1 MKISEVI
8 KLTDEICPPELAEEW
23 DNCGWQVN
31 CGDREVREVMTAL
44 EITSAVIEEASSKGA
59 NLIITH
65 HPMIFQGIK
74 AIDINTVTGKYIF
87 KLLEKGI
94 SVYSCHTDFDKTQG
108 GNNDYLGEA
117 LGLSEIRVLED
128 GFTRTGELREEM
140 KASDFARMVCERL
153 NISPRAVRVCGDLDR
168 IVRKAG
174 WCTGAG
180 AEFAKEA
187 AASGCDAF
195 ITGDVKYHEARDAAE
210 EGKIVVIDAGHFGT
224 EVSFG
229 ENMAKLLS
237 DKAGGKVKVTAS
249 KAIADPYGHLL

>member
-8 KLTDEICPPELAEEW
+8 ELTDEICPPELAEEW

-31 CGDREVREVMTAL
+31 CGDGEVSEVMTAL
-44 EITSAVIEEASSKGA
+44 EITSAVIEEAAAKGA

-74 AIDINTVTGKYIF
+74 AIDINTVTGKYVF

-128 GFTRTGELREEM
+128 GFTRTG
-140 KASDFARMVCERL
+140 
-153 NISPRAVRVCGDLDR
+153 
-168 IVRKAG
+168 RK
-174 WCTGAG
+174 
-180 AEFAKEA
+180 
-187 AASGCDAF
+187 
-195 ITGDVKYHEARDAAE
+195 
-210 EGKIVVIDAGHFGT
+210 
-224 EVSFG
+224 
-229 ENMAKLLS
+229 
-237 DKAGGKVKVTAS
+237 
-249 KAIADPYGHLL
+249 